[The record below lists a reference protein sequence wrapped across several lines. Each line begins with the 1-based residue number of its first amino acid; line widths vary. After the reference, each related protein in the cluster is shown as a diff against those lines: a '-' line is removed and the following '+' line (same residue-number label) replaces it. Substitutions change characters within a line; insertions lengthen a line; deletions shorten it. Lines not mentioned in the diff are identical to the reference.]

1 MLTTPNIGSSL
12 PLRARGMMRMSKET
26 IELKYDGPGIRS
38 HQMDVHVL
46 APALL
51 GAGNLIRDANFIINN
66 DSAEVRVM
74 VNSDMKPGSFIVGL
88 EIWQE
93 AVGAVLSLLGGDGIK
108 TARDILERLDLLSK
122 IAGLGIVGGLGVLGY
137 YKWRDGRDIV
147 SVQHVADSSTGGTVN
162 IAIKGDG
169 NTVNIDKSV
178 YELSQNPRIA
188 RAAKAVLAPLKT
200 DEIDTVQTLFN
211 GTRQLSVNKAEAKQI
226 EASCDAVIDDENIL
240 SISTIE
246 AHLTPYDITFDP
258 NAGKW
263 KFSYGGNTI
272 TADITGTTI
281 ASDAVAR
288 RGVSMDDLYRVQL
301 EITERLTPAGKTAV
315 DYKIV
320 RLIERKRGNF
330 QLDLL
335 EPPAADGNEI

>member
-1 MLTTPNIGSSL
+1 MLTMPNIGFSL
-12 PLRARGMMRMSKET
+12 PLKASGGLRMSKET
-26 IELKYDGPGIRS
+26 IELKYDGPGLRS
-38 HQMDVHVL
+38 HQMDVRDL

-51 GAGNLIRDANFIINN
+51 GVGNLIRDANFIINN

-74 VNSDMKPGSFIVGL
+74 VNSDMKPGSFVVGL
-88 EIWQE
+88 EVWQE
-93 AVGAVLSLLGGDGIK
+93 VVGAVLSLLGGDGIK

-122 IAGLGIVGGLGVLGY
+122 IAGVGIVGGLGVLGY

-147 SVQHVADSSTGGTVN
+147 SVQHVTDSSAGGTVN
-162 IAIKGDG
+162 IMIKGDG
-169 NTVNIDKSV
+169 NTVNIDRSV
-178 YELSQNPRIA
+178 YELTQNPRIA

-211 GTRQLSVNKAEAKQI
+211 GSAQLSVNKADAKQI

-240 SISTIE
+240 SKSIIE
-246 AHLTPYDITFDP
+246 AHLTPYDITFNTD
-258 NAGKW
+258 AARW
-263 KFSYGGNTI
+263 KFEYGGTII

-281 ASDAVAR
+281 ARDAVAR
-288 RGVSMDDLYRVQL
+288 RGVSMDDLYHVQL
-301 EITERLTPAGKTAV
+301 EITERQTPSGKTAV

-330 QLDLL
+330 QPDLL
-335 EPPAADGNEI
+335 APPEDNSDAT